1 MFNIESYK
9 SLEIATN
16 NCEILRKQ
24 TYVRFVS
31 KPLRLDILDNGC
43 TILHNGAAQYYD
55 SVMGRWLAKQKMSG
69 LLFISA
75 EGPAKLA
82 NRWVDRF
89 VNEPIDKWNGA
100 YHFYHIGDQKNSGEH
115 HSALPL
121 ITENLE
127 RNEVNRK
134 YSDMYG
140 DTWDGFLVVAE
151 TKRGQTRYFR
161 KLPSRTIPGK
171 IRAFVKGDNGAA
183 KGAIVHVNH
192 NGKMYAIKTTSV
204 PGWLRDLGPAHTDYV
219 GKDCLV
225 NYTQF
230 TPGDRV
236 SNFSSPRLVSVR

>member
-24 TYVRFVS
+24 TYVRFIS
-31 KPLRLDILDNGC
+31 KPLRLEVLDNGC

-55 SVMGRWLAKQKMSG
+55 SVMGRWLYKQKMSG
-69 LLFISA
+69 LIFISA

-89 VNEPIDKWNGA
+89 VNTPVDKWVGA
-100 YHFYHIGDQKNSGEH
+100 HHFYHIGNQNNRGEN
-115 HSALPL
+115 HSPLPL

-127 RNEVNRK
+127 RNEINRR

-140 DTWDGFLVVAE
+140 DIWDGFLIVAE

-161 KLPSRTIPGK
+161 KLPSRTITGK
-171 IRAFVKGDNGAA
+171 IRQFVADENKTA
-183 KGAIVHVNH
+183 KGAIVVVERE
-192 NGKMYAIKTTSV
+192 GKQYVIKTTSV
-204 PGWLRDLGPAHTDYV
+204 PGWMRELGPTHKDYV
-219 GKDCLV
+219 GKDCIV